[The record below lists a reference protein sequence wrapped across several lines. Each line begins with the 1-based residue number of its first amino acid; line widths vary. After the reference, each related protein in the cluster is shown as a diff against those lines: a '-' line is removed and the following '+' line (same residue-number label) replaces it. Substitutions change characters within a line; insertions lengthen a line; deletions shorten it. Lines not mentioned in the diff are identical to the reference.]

1 MEKKFEPSENLEEP
15 ENNIRLPE
23 QLESL
28 YSDPWRIFRIMAE
41 FVDGFD
47 TFQQLGKSV
56 VFWGSARTPEDHP
69 DYLMTVSMAEKLG
82 NHGFSIIT
90 GGGPGAMEA
99 ANRGAKKAHS
109 PSIGLN
115 IELPH
120 EQHSNPYIE
129 IGLDFRYFFVRKVM
143 FVKYA
148 SAFVLIPGGFG
159 TLDEFSEVITLIQT
173 KKIDPIPV
181 VLMDSDYWAGLI
193 KWMQTRLVREGKISP
208 EDMDLFFISDDEDEA
223 IQYILNWYESNNK
236 KKK

>member
-1 MEKKFEPSENLEEP
+1 MSDQNQL
-15 ENNIRLPE
+15 RLPE
-23 QLESL
+23 EMEAL
-28 YSDPWRIFRIMAE
+28 YNDPWRIFRIMAE

-47 TFQQLGKSV
+47 TLQQLKKAV
-56 VFWGSARTPEDHP
+56 VFWGSARTPEDHD
-69 DYLMTVSMAEKLG
+69 DYQMTMRMAKKLG
-82 NHGFSIIT
+82 NEGFAIVT

-99 ANRGAKKAHS
+99 ANRGAKEAQS

-120 EQHSNPYIE
+120 EQDANKYIE

-173 KKIDPIPV
+173 KKIEPIPV
-181 VLMDSDYWAGLI
+181 VLMDSDYWTGLI
-193 KWMQTRLVREGKISP
+193 RWMQSRLVREGKISP
-208 EDMDLFFISDDEDEA
+208 EDMEIFHISDDEDEA
-223 IQYILNWYESNNK
+223 IQYILDWYANNREK
-236 KKK
+236 

>member
-1 MEKKFEPSENLEEP
+1 MEFSRFEGSRVNKSKED
-15 ENNIRLPE
+15 IRIPE

-47 TFQQLGKSV
+47 TLQQLKKAV
-56 VFWGSARTPEDHP
+56 VFWGSARTNIDHD
-69 DYLMTVSMAEKLG
+69 DYVMTESMAEKLG
-82 NHGFSIIT
+82 NSGFSIIT

-99 ANRGAKKAHS
+99 ANKGARNAES
-109 PSIGLN
+109 LSVGLN

-120 EQHSNPYIE
+120 EQKSNQYVEVGI
-129 IGLDFRYFFVRKVM
+129 DFRYFFVRKVM

-148 SAFVLIPGGFG
+148 SAFVLVPGGFG

-173 KKIDPIPV
+173 KKIEPIPV

-208 EDMDLFFISDDEDEA
+208 EDMDIFFISDDEDEA
-223 IQYILNWYESNNK
+223 VQYIIDWYDNK
-236 KKK
+236 NSD

>member
-1 MEKKFEPSENLEEP
+1 MTDQDD
-15 ENNIRLPE
+15 IRLPE
-23 QLESL
+23 HLESL
-28 YSDPWRIFRIMAE
+28 YNDPWRIFRIMAE

-47 TFQQLGKSV
+47 TLSQLGKSV
-56 VFWGSARTPEDHP
+56 VFWGSARTPTDHP
-69 DYLMTVSMAEKLG
+69 DYAMTERMAEKLG

-90 GGGPGAMEA
+90 GGGPGSMEA
-99 ANRGAKKAHS
+99 ANKGAKQADS

-120 EQHSNPYIE
+120 EQEANKYIE

-148 SAFVLIPGGFG
+148 SAFVLVPGGFG

-173 KKIDPIPV
+173 KKIEPIPV

-193 KWMQTRLVREGKISP
+193 KWIQTRLVREGKINP
-208 EDMDLFFISDDEDEA
+208 EDMDIFHISDDEDEA
-223 IQYILNWYESNNK
+223 ISYIQDWYENNREK
-236 KKK
+236 

>member
-1 MEKKFEPSENLEEP
+1 MPDSESV
-15 ENNIRLPE
+15 RLPE

-47 TFQQLGKSV
+47 TLQQLRKAV
-56 VFWGSARTPEDHP
+56 VFWGSARTSPDHA
-69 DYLMTVSMAEKLG
+69 DYGMTERMAKKLG
-82 NHGFSIIT
+82 NEGFAIVT

-99 ANRGAKKAHS
+99 ANKGAREAHS

-120 EQHSNPYIE
+120 EQAPNQYIE

-173 KKIDPIPV
+173 KKIEPIPV
-181 VLMDSDYWAGLI
+181 VLMDSDYWTGLI
-193 KWMQTRLVREGKISP
+193 RWMQTRLVREGKVSP
-208 EDMDLFFISDDEDEA
+208 EDMEIFHLSDDEDEA
-223 IQYILNWYESNNK
+223 VQYILDWYETNREDNGQ
-236 KKK
+236 